1 MNLYGQDIQQDI
13 SPLASNMAWSIA
25 WEPATRQFIGRKALE
40 TEQAAGVQHKLVG
53 LVLEERGVLRAHQVV
68 RIADV
73 GEGEIT
79 SGSFSPTLSKSIA
92 LARVP
97 MATADRA
104 EVEIRGKWYP
114 VRVVKPTFVRHG
126 KTLI

>member
-1 MNLYGQDIQQDI
+1 MAWTCLDR
-13 SPLASNMAWSIA
+13 PLAH
-25 WEPATRQFIGRKALE
+25 RRKALE
-40 TEQAAGVQHKLVG
+40 MNGRRQTHKLVG

-68 RIADV
+68 RIANV